1 MNKLIA
7 LAKKH
12 KEILLYLIFGAL
24 TTLVNFVTYFLFYNM
39 LNVSNVSSTIIS
51 WAFSVIFAYITNK
64 LFVFESK
71 SFKANVIFREALT
84 FFSARVISGVL
95 DVGFMYLTVDLLLLN
110 GSLCKLASNV
120 FVIILNYIFSKLW
133 IFKK

>member
-1 MNKLIA
+1 MQSLIT
-7 LAKKH
+7 LIKKY

-39 LNVSNVSSTIIS
+39 LFFSNVSSTIIS
-51 WAFSVIFAYITNK
+51 WVFSVIFAYITNK
-64 LFVFESK
+64 LFVFESR
-71 SFKANVIFREALT
+71 SFKADILLKEAFA
-84 FFSARVISGVL
+84 FFAARAFSGVL
-95 DVGFMYLTVDLLLLN
+95 DVAFMYFTVDVLLFDGN
-110 GSLCKLASNV
+110 ICKIVSNV

>member
-1 MNKLIA
+1 MQRIIFLI
-7 LAKKH
+7 KKY

-51 WAFSVIFAYITNK
+51 WVFSVIFAYITNK
-64 LFVFESK
+64 LFVFDSR
-71 SFKANVIFREALT
+71 SFKANILFREALT
-84 FFSARVISGVL
+84 FFSARFISGAL
-95 DVGFMYLTVDLLLLN
+95 DVAFMYLTVDVLLLN

-120 FVIILNYIFSKLW
+120 FVVILNYIFSKIW